1 MKKRVSFLVLA
12 LLIAISGCGKS
23 ESSLNGQDSSE
34 EINANGTGED
44 GEQTK
49 TGAGDAA
56 DKEAD
61 TADAK
66 QNADIHGEE
75 QADQTNGT
83 VDAENALAEYA
94 LHLNGSNL
102 DGVSFTYTKTEDGT
116 WQRSSLDDS
125 PFQTAGNLDFVIRDF
140 DGDGNEELLTY
151 DMEKR
156 DGDWAVTVSMYEQ
169 KDGQVQKADTKTLL
183 EKAFSFCD
191 SGDVRFFLKDDK
203 YICMD
208 SGLSCFV
215 IADGMQYAVKA
226 YSYNGEKLVE
236 MANEELQGSDFYEV
250 GHSMTEYVDQL
261 NTMGFSKTAAAVYD
275 RDVLRV
281 CAADSGITFLSK
293 ILLHHSYLEEDK
305 TWAYDPYAYMEFVE
319 GEEAEDAYVLPE
331 SNEKELSA
339 DELRDLGEDR
349 LRIARNEIYARYGR
363 SFQDEALEQYFQKK
377 AWYCQSETIDD
388 TVLSETE
395 LANRDLILQA
405 EQNAALEDR
414 MLPEQYQPA
423 YEKQDT
429 ETEKNMEDLLNT
441 TAYNG
446 FLSRTYQNV
455 KDAELGEIFYNGA
468 GISGSAGALQEELKA
483 EYLKVSGQAEIYT
496 DFMALSEQEMEV
508 LLQNETGLSM
518 ADFNHRIGWYYLPA
532 YGAFAK
538 EVSDTNFKQIEVQDV
553 YYNKAADVYS
563 VLYRTPGI
571 MDESGEE
578 GLYRVTLKQTG
589 DHGKYGNLTD
599 RSNPAKCCLLSQNFT
614 NRPVASL

>member
-102 DGVSFTYTKTEDGT
+102 DGVSFTYTKTEDGM

-125 PFQTAGNLDFVIRDF
+125 PFQTAGNLDFVLRDF
-140 DGDGNEELLTY
+140 DGDGSEELLTY

-156 DGDWAVTVSMYEQ
+156 DGDWAVTASIYEQ

-363 SFQDEALEQYFQKK
+363 SFQDEALAQYFQKK

-571 MDESGEE
+571 MDENGEE

-589 DHGKYGNLTD
+589 DHWQIMANTEI
-599 RSNPAKCCLLSQNFT
+599 
-614 NRPVASL
+614 

>member
-23 ESSLNGQDSSE
+23 ESSLNGQDSIE

-44 GEQTK
+44 GEQAK

-66 QNADIHGEE
+66 QNADIPGEE

-102 DGVSFTYTKTEDGT
+102 DGVSFTYTKTEDGM

-125 PFQTAGNLDFVIRDF
+125 PFQTAGNLDFVLRDF
-140 DGDGNEELLTY
+140 DGDGSEELLTY

-156 DGDWAVTVSMYEQ
+156 DGDWAVTASIYEQ

-363 SFQDEALEQYFQKK
+363 SFQDEALAQYFQKK

-508 LLQNETGLSM
+508 LLQNETGLAM
-518 ADFNHRIGWYYLPA
+518 ADFNHRIGWYYLPT

-571 MDESGEE
+571 MDENGEE
-578 GLYRVTLKQTG
+578 GLYRVTLKRAG
-589 DHGKYGNLTD
+589 DHWQIMANTEI
-599 RSNPAKCCLLSQNFT
+599 
-614 NRPVASL
+614 

>member
-1 MKKRVSFLVLA
+1 MKLKTRIIVGFVA
-12 LLIAISGCGKS
+12 IILLPLLLFSASLYGFSQTQAKHVQ
-23 ESSLNGQDSSE
+23 ESSSQASDSSQMVYD
-34 EINANGTGED
+34 ISLPQSSSSQVKLMAKDMILTATIILVFTALSVGLWIYRSIAVPLVKLKKA
-44 GEQTK
+44 TK
-49 TGAGDAA
+49 NI
-56 DKEAD
+56 KE
-61 TADAK
+61 
-66 QNADIHGEE
+66 
-75 QADQTNGT
+75 
-83 VDAENALAEYA
+83 
-94 LHLNGSNL
+94 
-102 DGVSFTYTKTEDGT
+102 
-116 WQRSSLDDS
+116 
-125 PFQTAGNLDFVIRDF
+125 GNLDFVLRDF

-156 DGDWAVTVSMYEQ
+156 DGDWAVTASMYEQ

-363 SFQDEALEQYFQKK
+363 SFQDEALAQYFQKK

-508 LLQNETGLSM
+508 LLQNETGLAM
-518 ADFNHRIGWYYLPA
+518 ADFNHRIGWYYLPT

-571 MDESGEE
+571 MDEDGEE

-589 DHGKYGNLTD
+589 DHWQIMANTEI
-599 RSNPAKCCLLSQNFT
+599 
-614 NRPVASL
+614 

>member
-23 ESSLNGQDSSE
+23 ESSLNGQDSNE

-49 TGAGDAA
+49 AGAGDAA

-66 QNADIHGEE
+66 QNADIPGEE
-75 QADQTNGT
+75 QADQTKGT
-83 VDAENALAEYA
+83 VDAENALAKYA

-102 DGVSFTYTKTEDGT
+102 DGVSFTYTKTEDGM

-125 PFQTAGNLDFVIRDF
+125 PFQTAGNLDFVLRDF
-140 DGDGNEELLTY
+140 DGDGSEELLTY

-156 DGDWAVTVSMYEQ
+156 DGDWAVTASMYEQ

-191 SGDVRFFLKDDK
+191 RGDVRFFLKDDK

-208 SGLSCFV
+208 SGLSCFF

-363 SFQDEALEQYFQKK
+363 SFQDEALAQYFQKK

-508 LLQNETGLSM
+508 LLQNETGLAM
-518 ADFNHRIGWYYLPA
+518 ADFNHRIGWYYLPT

-571 MDESGEE
+571 MDENGEE
-578 GLYRVTLKQTG
+578 GLYRVTLKRAG
-589 DHGKYGNLTD
+589 DHWQIMANTEI
-599 RSNPAKCCLLSQNFT
+599 
-614 NRPVASL
+614 

>member
-102 DGVSFTYTKTEDGT
+102 DGVSFTYTKTEDGM

-125 PFQTAGNLDFVIRDF
+125 PFQTAGNLDFVLRDF
-140 DGDGNEELLTY
+140 DGDGSEELLTY

-156 DGDWAVTVSMYEQ
+156 DGDWAVTASIYEQ

-215 IADGMQYAVKA
+215 IADGMQYAVKV
-226 YSYNGEKLVE
+226 YSYNGEKMVE

-250 GHSMTEYVDQL
+250 GHSMAEYVDQL

-363 SFQDEALEQYFQKK
+363 SFQDEALAQYFQKK

-571 MDESGEE
+571 MDEDGEE

-589 DHGKYGNLTD
+589 DHWQIMANTEI
-599 RSNPAKCCLLSQNFT
+599 
-614 NRPVASL
+614 

>member
-49 TGAGDAA
+49 TRAGDAA

-66 QNADIHGEE
+66 QNADTPGEE

-102 DGVSFTYTKTEDGT
+102 DGVSFTYTKTEDGM

-125 PFQTAGNLDFVIRDF
+125 PFQVAGNLDFVLRDF

-156 DGDWAVTVSMYEQ
+156 DGDWAVTASMYEQ

-363 SFQDEALEQYFQKK
+363 SFQDEALAQYFQKK
-377 AWYCQSETIDD
+377 AWYCQSEPIEDA
-388 TVLSETE
+388 VLSETE

-405 EQNAALEDR
+405 EQNAAVEDR
-414 MLPEQYQPA
+414 MLPEQYQPE

-508 LLQNETGLSM
+508 LLQNETGLAM
-518 ADFNHRIGWYYLPA
+518 ADFNHRIGWYYLPT

-571 MDESGEE
+571 MDENGEE
-578 GLYRVTLKQTG
+578 GLYRVTLKQMG
-589 DHGKYGNLTD
+589 DHWQIMANTEI
-599 RSNPAKCCLLSQNFT
+599 
-614 NRPVASL
+614 

>member
-23 ESSLNGQDSSE
+23 ESSLNGQDSSG

-44 GEQTK
+44 EEQAK

-66 QNADIHGEE
+66 QNADTLGEE
-75 QADQTNGT
+75 QADQTKGT

-102 DGVSFTYTKTEDGT
+102 DGVSFEYTKTADGM

-125 PFQTAGNLDFVIRDF
+125 LFQVAGNLDFVLRDF

-156 DGDWAVTVSMYEQ
+156 DGDWAVTASIYEQ

-363 SFQDEALEQYFQKK
+363 SFQDEALAQYFQKK

-423 YEKQDT
+423 YEKQDM

-441 TAYNG
+441 AAYNG

-508 LLQNETGLSM
+508 LLQNETGLAM

-571 MDESGEE
+571 MDEDGEE

-589 DHGKYGNLTD
+589 DHWQIMANTEI
-599 RSNPAKCCLLSQNFT
+599 
-614 NRPVASL
+614 

>member
-44 GEQTK
+44 EEQAK

-66 QNADIHGEE
+66 QNADTPGEE
-75 QADQTNGT
+75 QVDQTKGT

-102 DGVSFTYTKTEDGT
+102 DGVSFEYTKTADGM

-125 PFQTAGNLDFVIRDF
+125 LFQVAGNLDFVLRDF
-140 DGDGNEELLTY
+140 DGDGSEELLTY

-156 DGDWAVTVSMYEQ
+156 DGDWAVTASIYEQ

-261 NTMGFSKTAAAVYD
+261 NTMGFSKTAAVYD

-331 SNEKELSA
+331 SNEKGLSA

-363 SFQDEALEQYFQKK
+363 SFQDEALAQYFQKK

-388 TVLSETE
+388 TILSETE

-518 ADFNHRIGWYYLPA
+518 ADFNHRIGWYYLPT

-571 MDESGEE
+571 MDENGEE

-589 DHGKYGNLTD
+589 DHWQIMANTEI
-599 RSNPAKCCLLSQNFT
+599 
-614 NRPVASL
+614 

>member
-1 MKKRVSFLVLA
+1 MEKIRGKVMKKRVSFLVLA
-12 LLIAISGCGKS
+12 LLIAIGGCGKS

-34 EINANGTGED
+34 EKNANGTGEAE
-44 GEQTK
+44 EQAK

-61 TADAK
+61 TADVK
-66 QNADIHGEE
+66 QNADTPGEE
-75 QADQTNGT
+75 QVDQAKGT

-102 DGVSFTYTKTEDGT
+102 DGVAFTYTKTEDGM

-125 PFQTAGNLDFVIRDF
+125 PFQTAGNLDFVLRDF
-140 DGDGNEELLTY
+140 DGDGSEELLTY
-151 DMEKR
+151 DMEKI
-156 DGDWAVTVSMYEQ
+156 DGDWAITASIYEQ

-275 RDVLRV
+275 RDELRV

-363 SFQDEALEQYFQKK
+363 SFQDEALAQYFQKK

-395 LANRDLILQA
+395 LANRDLIQQA

-446 FLSRTYQNV
+446 FLSGTYQNV

-483 EYLKVSGQAEIYT
+483 EYLKVSGLDEIDT
-496 DFMALSEQEMEV
+496 DFMALPEQEMEV
-508 LLQNETGLSM
+508 LLQNETGLAM
-518 ADFNHRIGWYYLPA
+518 ADFNHRIGWYYLPT

-571 MDESGEE
+571 MDEDGEE
-578 GLYRVTLKQTG
+578 GLYRVTLKQAG
-589 DHGKYGNLTD
+589 DHWQIMANTEI
-599 RSNPAKCCLLSQNFT
+599 
-614 NRPVASL
+614 

>member
-1 MKKRVSFLVLA
+1 MKKRVSFLVFA

-61 TADAK
+61 TAEAK
-66 QNADIHGEE
+66 QNADTLGEE
-75 QADQTNGT
+75 QVDQTKGT

-102 DGVSFTYTKTEDGT
+102 DGVSFEYTKTADGM

-125 PFQTAGNLDFVIRDF
+125 LFQVAGNLDFVLRDF
-140 DGDGNEELLTY
+140 DGDGSEELLTY

-156 DGDWAVTVSMYEQ
+156 DGDWAVTASIYEQ

-363 SFQDEALEQYFQKK
+363 SFQDEALAQYFQKK

-423 YEKQDT
+423 YEKQDM

-441 TAYNG
+441 AAYNG

-508 LLQNETGLSM
+508 LLQNETGLAM

-571 MDESGEE
+571 MDENGEE

-589 DHGKYGNLTD
+589 DHWQIMANTEI
-599 RSNPAKCCLLSQNFT
+599 
-614 NRPVASL
+614 

>member
-1 MKKRVSFLVLA
+1 MKKRVCFLVFA
-12 LLIAISGCGKS
+12 LLIAVSGCGKS
-23 ESSLNGQDSSE
+23 ESSLNAGQDASE
-34 EINANGTGED
+34 GTEINETGKD
-44 GEQTK
+44 GEQTN
-49 TGAGDAA
+49 TGVETDAA
-56 DKEAD
+56 DKETDA
-61 TADAK
+61 ADAK
-66 QNADIHGEE
+66 QNTDTT
-75 QADQTNGT
+75 ADQGDHANGVADT
-83 VDAENALAEYA
+83 KNALAEYA
-94 LHLNGSNL
+94 LHLDGSNL
-102 DGVSFTYTKTEDGT
+102 DGVSFTYTKTADGM
-116 WQRSSLDDS
+116 WQRSSLDES
-125 PFQTAGNLDFVIRDF
+125 PFQVAGNLDFVIRDF
-140 DGDGNEELLTY
+140 DGDGSEELLTY
-151 DMEKR
+151 DMEKVN
-156 DGDWAVTVSMYEQ
+156 GDWAITASIYEQ

-281 CAADSGITFLSK
+281 CAADSDITFLSK
-293 ILLHHSYLEEDK
+293 LLLHHSYLEEDK
-305 TWAYDPYAYMEFVE
+305 TWVYDPYAYMEFVE

-331 SNEKELSA
+331 SNTKELSA
-339 DELRDLGEDR
+339 DDLRDLGENR

-363 SFQDEALEQYFQKK
+363 GFQDEALAQYFQKK
-377 AWYCQSETIDD
+377 AWYCQSENVED

-395 LANRDLILQA
+395 IANRDLIQQA

-414 MLPEQYQPA
+414 MLPEQYQPE

-429 ETEKNMEDLLNT
+429 EMEKNMEDLLNT

-468 GISGSAGALQEELKA
+468 GISDSTGASREELEA
-483 EYLKVSGQAEIYT
+483 EYLKVSGLDEIDT
-496 DFMALSEQEMEV
+496 DFMALPEQEMQA
-508 LLQNETGLSM
+508 LLQNETGFAM
-518 ADFNHRIGWYYLPA
+518 ADFNHRIGWYYLPS

-538 EVSDTNFKQIEVQDV
+538 EVSDTNFKQIDVQDV
-553 YYNKAADVYS
+553 YYNKVADAYS

-571 MDESGEE
+571 MDEDGEE
-578 GLYRVTLKQTG
+578 GLYRVTLKKTG
-589 DHGKYGNLTD
+589 ENWQIIANTEI
-599 RSNPAKCCLLSQNFT
+599 
-614 NRPVASL
+614 

>member
-102 DGVSFTYTKTEDGT
+102 DGVSFTYTKTEDGM

-363 SFQDEALEQYFQKK
+363 SFQDEALAQYFQKK

-571 MDESGEE
+571 MDENGEE

-589 DHGKYGNLTD
+589 DHWQIMANTEI
-599 RSNPAKCCLLSQNFT
+599 
-614 NRPVASL
+614 

>member
-44 GEQTK
+44 EEQAK

-66 QNADIHGEE
+66 QNADTPGEG
-75 QADQTNGT
+75 QVDQTKGT

-102 DGVSFTYTKTEDGT
+102 DGVSFTYTKTEDGM

-125 PFQTAGNLDFVIRDF
+125 PFQTAGNLDFVLRDF

-156 DGDWAVTVSMYEQ
+156 DGDWAVTASIYEQ

-261 NTMGFSKTAAAVYD
+261 NTMGFFKTAAAVYD

-363 SFQDEALEQYFQKK
+363 SFQDEALAQYFQKK

-508 LLQNETGLSM
+508 LLQNETGLAM
-518 ADFNHRIGWYYLPA
+518 ADFNHRIGWYYLPT

-571 MDESGEE
+571 MDEDGEE
-578 GLYRVTLKQTG
+578 GLYRVTLKQAG
-589 DHGKYGNLTD
+589 DHWQIMANTEI
-599 RSNPAKCCLLSQNFT
+599 
-614 NRPVASL
+614 

>member
-1 MKKRVSFLVLA
+1 MKKRVSFLVLV

-66 QNADIHGEE
+66 QNADTPGEE

-102 DGVSFTYTKTEDGT
+102 DGVSFTYTKTEDGM

-571 MDESGEE
+571 MDENGEE

-589 DHGKYGNLTD
+589 DHWQIMANTEI
-599 RSNPAKCCLLSQNFT
+599 
-614 NRPVASL
+614 

>member
-44 GEQTK
+44 EEQAK

-66 QNADIHGEE
+66 QNADTPGEE
-75 QADQTNGT
+75 QVDQTKGT

-102 DGVSFTYTKTEDGT
+102 DGVSFEYTKTADGM

-125 PFQTAGNLDFVIRDF
+125 LFQVAGNLDFVLRDF
-140 DGDGNEELLTY
+140 DGNGSEELLTY

-156 DGDWAVTVSMYEQ
+156 DGDWAVTASIYEQ

-331 SNEKELSA
+331 SNEKGLSA

-363 SFQDEALEQYFQKK
+363 SFQDEALAQYFQKK

-388 TVLSETE
+388 TILSETE

-571 MDESGEE
+571 MDENGEE

-589 DHGKYGNLTD
+589 DHWQIMANTEI
-599 RSNPAKCCLLSQNFT
+599 
-614 NRPVASL
+614 

>member
-12 LLIAISGCGKS
+12 LLIAISSCGKS
-23 ESSLNGQDSSE
+23 ESSLNGRDSSE

-44 GEQTK
+44 EEQAK

-66 QNADIHGEE
+66 QNADTPGEE

-102 DGVSFTYTKTEDGT
+102 DGVSFTYTKTEDGM

-363 SFQDEALEQYFQKK
+363 SFQDEALAQYFQKK

-571 MDESGEE
+571 MDENGEE

-589 DHGKYGNLTD
+589 DHWQIMANTEI
-599 RSNPAKCCLLSQNFT
+599 
-614 NRPVASL
+614 

>member
-66 QNADIHGEE
+66 QNADIPGEE
-75 QADQTNGT
+75 QADQTKGT

-102 DGVSFTYTKTEDGT
+102 DGVSFTYTKTEEGM

-125 PFQTAGNLDFVIRDF
+125 PFQTAGNLDFVLRDF
-140 DGDGNEELLTY
+140 DGDGSEELLTY

-156 DGDWAVTVSMYEQ
+156 DGDWAVTASMYEQ

-250 GHSMTEYVDQL
+250 GHSMTDYVDQL

-275 RDVLRV
+275 RDVFRI

-363 SFQDEALEQYFQKK
+363 SFQDEALTQYFQKK

-518 ADFNHRIGWYYLPA
+518 ADFNHRIGWYYLPT

-571 MDESGEE
+571 MDENGEE
-578 GLYRVTLKQTG
+578 GLYRVTLKRAG
-589 DHGKYGNLTD
+589 DHWQIMANTEI
-599 RSNPAKCCLLSQNFT
+599 
-614 NRPVASL
+614 

>member
-66 QNADIHGEE
+66 QNADIPGEE
-75 QADQTNGT
+75 QADQTKGT

-102 DGVSFTYTKTEDGT
+102 DGVSFTYTKTEDGM

-125 PFQTAGNLDFVIRDF
+125 PFQTAGNLDFVLRDF
-140 DGDGNEELLTY
+140 DGDGSEELLTY

-156 DGDWAVTVSMYEQ
+156 DGDWAVTASMYEQ

-363 SFQDEALEQYFQKK
+363 SFQDEALAQYFQKK

-508 LLQNETGLSM
+508 LLQNETGLAM
-518 ADFNHRIGWYYLPA
+518 ADFNHRIGWYYLPT

-571 MDESGEE
+571 MDENGEE
-578 GLYRVTLKQTG
+578 GLYRVTLKRAG
-589 DHGKYGNLTD
+589 DHWQIMANTEI
-599 RSNPAKCCLLSQNFT
+599 
-614 NRPVASL
+614 

>member
-34 EINANGTGED
+34 EINANRTGED

-66 QNADIHGEE
+66 QNADTPGEE
-75 QADQTNGT
+75 QVDQTNGT

-102 DGVSFTYTKTEDGT
+102 DGVSFTYTKTEDGM

-125 PFQTAGNLDFVIRDF
+125 PFQTAGNLDFVLRDF
-140 DGDGNEELLTY
+140 DGDGSEELLTY

-156 DGDWAVTVSMYEQ
+156 DGDWAVTASMYEQ

-250 GHSMTEYVDQL
+250 GHSMAEYVDQL

-363 SFQDEALEQYFQKK
+363 SFQDEALAQYFQKK

-571 MDESGEE
+571 MDENGEE

-589 DHGKYGNLTD
+589 DHWQIMANTEI
-599 RSNPAKCCLLSQNFT
+599 
-614 NRPVASL
+614 

>member
-34 EINANGTGED
+34 EINANRTGED

-66 QNADIHGEE
+66 QNADTPGEE
-75 QADQTNGT
+75 QVDQTKGT

-102 DGVSFTYTKTEDGT
+102 DGVSFEYTKTADGM

-125 PFQTAGNLDFVIRDF
+125 LFQVAGNLDFVLRDF

-156 DGDWAVTVSMYEQ
+156 DGDWAVTASIYEQ

-339 DELRDLGEDR
+339 DELRDLGADR

-363 SFQDEALEQYFQKK
+363 SFQDEALAQYFQKK
-377 AWYCQSETIDD
+377 AWYCQSEPIEDA
-388 TVLSETE
+388 VLSETE

-483 EYLKVSGQAEIYT
+483 EYLMVSGQAEIYT

-508 LLQNETGLSM
+508 LLQNETGLAM
-518 ADFNHRIGWYYLPA
+518 ADFNHRIGWYYLPT

-553 YYNKAADVYS
+553 YYNKAADAYS

-571 MDESGEE
+571 MDENGEE
-578 GLYRVTLKQTG
+578 GLYRVTLKKTG
-589 DHGKYGNLTD
+589 DHWQIMANTEI
-599 RSNPAKCCLLSQNFT
+599 
-614 NRPVASL
+614 

>member
-1 MKKRVSFLVLA
+1 MKKRVSFLALV

-44 GEQTK
+44 GEQAK

-66 QNADIHGEE
+66 QNADIPGEE
-75 QADQTNGT
+75 QVDQTKGT

-102 DGVSFTYTKTEDGT
+102 DGVSFTYTKTEDGM

-125 PFQTAGNLDFVIRDF
+125 PFQTAGNLDFVLRDF

-156 DGDWAVTVSMYEQ
+156 DGDWAVTASIYEQ

-363 SFQDEALEQYFQKK
+363 SFQDEALAQYFQKK

-395 LANRDLILQA
+395 LANRDLIQQA

-508 LLQNETGLSM
+508 LLQNETGLVM
-518 ADFNHRIGWYYLPA
+518 ADFNHRIGWYYLPT

-571 MDESGEE
+571 MDENGEE
-578 GLYRVTLKQTG
+578 GLYRVTLKRAG
-589 DHGKYGNLTD
+589 DHWQIMANTEI
-599 RSNPAKCCLLSQNFT
+599 
-614 NRPVASL
+614 

>member
-44 GEQTK
+44 EEQAK

-66 QNADIHGEE
+66 QNADISGEE
-75 QADQTNGT
+75 QVDQTKGT

-102 DGVSFTYTKTEDGT
+102 DGVSFTYTKTEDGM

-156 DGDWAVTVSMYEQ
+156 DGDWAVTTSMYEQ

-275 RDVLRV
+275 RDVFRI

-363 SFQDEALEQYFQKK
+363 SFQDEALAQYFQKK

-423 YEKQDT
+423 YEKQDM

-508 LLQNETGLSM
+508 LLQNETGLAM
-518 ADFNHRIGWYYLPA
+518 ADFNHRIGWYYLPT
-532 YGAFAK
+532 YSAFAK

-571 MDESGEE
+571 MDENGEE
-578 GLYRVTLKQTG
+578 GLYRVTLKRAG
-589 DHGKYGNLTD
+589 DHWQIMANTEI
-599 RSNPAKCCLLSQNFT
+599 
-614 NRPVASL
+614 

>member
-44 GEQTK
+44 EEQAK

-66 QNADIHGEE
+66 QNADTPGEE
-75 QADQTNGT
+75 QVDQTKGT
-83 VDAENALAEYA
+83 ADAENALAEYA

-102 DGVSFTYTKTEDGT
+102 DGVSFEYTKTADGM

-125 PFQTAGNLDFVIRDF
+125 LFQVAGNLDFVLRDF
-140 DGDGNEELLTY
+140 DGDGSEELLTY
-151 DMEKR
+151 DMEKI
-156 DGDWAVTVSMYEQ
+156 DGDWAITASMYEQ

-363 SFQDEALEQYFQKK
+363 SFQDEALAQYFQKK

-589 DHGKYGNLTD
+589 DHWQIMANTEI
-599 RSNPAKCCLLSQNFT
+599 
-614 NRPVASL
+614 

>member
-49 TGAGDAA
+49 TGAGDVA

-66 QNADIHGEE
+66 QNADIPGEE

-102 DGVSFTYTKTEDGT
+102 DGVSFTYTKTEDGM

-125 PFQTAGNLDFVIRDF
+125 PFQTAGNLDFVLRDF
-140 DGDGNEELLTY
+140 DGDGSEELLTY

-156 DGDWAVTVSMYEQ
+156 DGDWAVTASIYEQ

-215 IADGMQYAVKA
+215 IVDGMQYAVKA

-250 GHSMTEYVDQL
+250 GHSMAEYVDQL

-331 SNEKELSA
+331 SNEKGLSA

-363 SFQDEALEQYFQKK
+363 SFQDEALAQYFQKK

-571 MDESGEE
+571 MDENGEE

-589 DHGKYGNLTD
+589 DHWQIMANTEI
-599 RSNPAKCCLLSQNFT
+599 
-614 NRPVASL
+614 

>member
-1 MKKRVSFLVLA
+1 MKKRVSFLVLV

-61 TADAK
+61 MADAT
-66 QNADIHGEE
+66 QNADTPGEE
-75 QADQTNGT
+75 QVDQTKGT

-102 DGVSFTYTKTEDGT
+102 DGVSFTYTKTEDGM

-363 SFQDEALEQYFQKK
+363 SFQDEALAQYFQKK

-571 MDESGEE
+571 MDENGEE

-589 DHGKYGNLTD
+589 DHWQIMANTEI
-599 RSNPAKCCLLSQNFT
+599 
-614 NRPVASL
+614 

>member
-56 DKEAD
+56 DKEVD

-66 QNADIHGEE
+66 QNADISGEE
-75 QADQTNGT
+75 QVDQTKGT

-102 DGVSFTYTKTEDGT
+102 DGVSFTYTKTEDGM

-125 PFQTAGNLDFVIRDF
+125 PFQVAGNLDFVLRDF
-140 DGDGNEELLTY
+140 DGDGSEELLTY

-156 DGDWAVTVSMYEQ
+156 DGDWAVTASIYEQ

-305 TWAYDPYAYMEFVE
+305 TRAYDPYAYMEFVE

-363 SFQDEALEQYFQKK
+363 SFQDEALAQYFQKK

-395 LANRDLILQA
+395 FANRDLILQA

-508 LLQNETGLSM
+508 LLQNETGLAM
-518 ADFNHRIGWYYLPA
+518 ADFNHRIGWYYLPT

-571 MDESGEE
+571 MDENGEE
-578 GLYRVTLKQTG
+578 GLYRVTLKRAG
-589 DHGKYGNLTD
+589 DHWQIMANTEI
-599 RSNPAKCCLLSQNFT
+599 
-614 NRPVASL
+614 

>member
-1 MKKRVSFLVLA
+1 MKKRVSFLVLV

-66 QNADIHGEE
+66 QNADTPGEE
-75 QADQTNGT
+75 QVDQTKGT

-102 DGVSFTYTKTEDGT
+102 DGVSFTYTKTEDGM

-363 SFQDEALEQYFQKK
+363 SFQDEALAQYFQKK

-571 MDESGEE
+571 MDENGEE

-589 DHGKYGNLTD
+589 DHWQIMANTEI
-599 RSNPAKCCLLSQNFT
+599 
-614 NRPVASL
+614 

>member
-44 GEQTK
+44 EEQAK

-66 QNADIHGEE
+66 QNADTPGEE
-75 QADQTNGT
+75 QVDQTKGT

-102 DGVSFTYTKTEDGT
+102 DGVSFEYTKTADGM

-125 PFQTAGNLDFVIRDF
+125 LFQVAGNLDFVIRDF
-140 DGDGNEELLTY
+140 DGDGSEELLTY

-508 LLQNETGLSM
+508 LLQNETGLAM

-589 DHGKYGNLTD
+589 DHWQIMANTEI
-599 RSNPAKCCLLSQNFT
+599 
-614 NRPVASL
+614 

>member
-34 EINANGTGED
+34 EINANRTGED

-66 QNADIHGEE
+66 QNADTPGEE
-75 QADQTNGT
+75 QVDQTNGT

-102 DGVSFTYTKTEDGT
+102 DGVSFTYTKTEDGM

-125 PFQTAGNLDFVIRDF
+125 PFQTAGNLDFVLRDF
-140 DGDGNEELLTY
+140 DGDGSEELLTY

-156 DGDWAVTVSMYEQ
+156 DGDWAVTASIYEQ

-363 SFQDEALEQYFQKK
+363 SFQDEALAQYFQKK
-377 AWYCQSETIDD
+377 AWYCQSKTIDD

-571 MDESGEE
+571 MDENGEE

-589 DHGKYGNLTD
+589 DHWQIMANTEI
-599 RSNPAKCCLLSQNFT
+599 
-614 NRPVASL
+614 

>member
-125 PFQTAGNLDFVIRDF
+125 LFQVAGNLDFVLRDF

-156 DGDWAVTVSMYEQ
+156 DGDWAVTASMYEQ

-305 TWAYDPYAYMEFVE
+305 TWAYDLYAYMEFVE

-363 SFQDEALEQYFQKK
+363 SFQDEALAQYFQKK

-508 LLQNETGLSM
+508 LLQNETGLAM
-518 ADFNHRIGWYYLPA
+518 ADFNHRIGWYYLPT

-571 MDESGEE
+571 MDEDGEE

-589 DHGKYGNLTD
+589 DHWQIMANTEI
-599 RSNPAKCCLLSQNFT
+599 
-614 NRPVASL
+614 

>member
-1 MKKRVSFLVLA
+1 MYGKDKGKAMKKRVSFLVLA

-44 GEQTK
+44 GEQAK

-66 QNADIHGEE
+66 QNADTPGEE

-102 DGVSFTYTKTEDGT
+102 DGVSLEYTKTADGM

-125 PFQTAGNLDFVIRDF
+125 LFQVAGNLDFVLRDF

-156 DGDWAVTVSMYEQ
+156 DGDWAVTASIYEQ

-226 YSYNGEKLVE
+226 YSYNGEKMVE

-363 SFQDEALEQYFQKK
+363 SFQDEALAQYFQKK
-377 AWYCQSETIDD
+377 AWYCQSEPIEDA
-388 TVLSETE
+388 VLSETE

-483 EYLKVSGQAEIYT
+483 EYLMVSGQAEIYT

-508 LLQNETGLSM
+508 LLQNETGLAM
-518 ADFNHRIGWYYLPA
+518 ADFNHRIGWYYLPT

-553 YYNKAADVYS
+553 YYNKAADAYS

-571 MDESGEE
+571 MDENGEE
-578 GLYRVTLKQTG
+578 GLYRVTLKKTG
-589 DHGKYGNLTD
+589 DHWQIMANTEI
-599 RSNPAKCCLLSQNFT
+599 
-614 NRPVASL
+614 

>member
-44 GEQTK
+44 EEQAK

-66 QNADIHGEE
+66 QNADTPGEE
-75 QADQTNGT
+75 QVDQTKGT

-102 DGVSFTYTKTEDGT
+102 DGVSFEYTKTADGM

-125 PFQTAGNLDFVIRDF
+125 LFQVAGNLDFVLRDF
-140 DGDGNEELLTY
+140 DGDGSEELLTY

-156 DGDWAVTVSMYEQ
+156 EGDWAVTASIYEQ

-331 SNEKELSA
+331 SNEKGLSA

-363 SFQDEALEQYFQKK
+363 SFQDEALAQYFQKK

-388 TVLSETE
+388 TILSETE

-571 MDESGEE
+571 MDENGEE

-589 DHGKYGNLTD
+589 DHWQIMANTEI
-599 RSNPAKCCLLSQNFT
+599 
-614 NRPVASL
+614 

>member
-44 GEQTK
+44 GEQAK
-49 TGAGDAA
+49 TGAGDAV

-66 QNADIHGEE
+66 QNADTPGEE

-102 DGVSFTYTKTEDGT
+102 DGVSLEYTKTADGM

-125 PFQTAGNLDFVIRDF
+125 LFQVAGNLDFVLRDF

-156 DGDWAVTVSMYEQ
+156 DGDWAVTASIYEQ

-226 YSYNGEKLVE
+226 YSYNGEKMVE

-363 SFQDEALEQYFQKK
+363 SFQDEALAQYFQKK
-377 AWYCQSETIDD
+377 AWYCQSEPIEDA
-388 TVLSETE
+388 VLSETE

-483 EYLKVSGQAEIYT
+483 EYLMVSGQAEIYT

-508 LLQNETGLSM
+508 LLQNETGLAM
-518 ADFNHRIGWYYLPA
+518 ADFNHRIGWYYLPT

-553 YYNKAADVYS
+553 YYNKAADAYS
-563 VLYRTPGI
+563 VLYRTQGI
-571 MDESGEE
+571 MDENGEE
-578 GLYRVTLKQTG
+578 GLYRVTLKRAG
-589 DHGKYGNLTD
+589 DHWQIMANTEI
-599 RSNPAKCCLLSQNFT
+599 
-614 NRPVASL
+614 

>member
-12 LLIAISGCGKS
+12 LLIAISGCGKN

-44 GEQTK
+44 EEQAK

-66 QNADIHGEE
+66 QNADTPGEE
-75 QADQTNGT
+75 QVDQTKGT

-102 DGVSFTYTKTEDGT
+102 DGVSFEYTKTADGM

-125 PFQTAGNLDFVIRDF
+125 LFQVAGNLDFVLRDF

-156 DGDWAVTVSMYEQ
+156 DGDWAVTASIYEQ

-363 SFQDEALEQYFQKK
+363 SFQDEALAQYFQKK
-377 AWYCQSETIDD
+377 AWYCQSEPIEDA
-388 TVLSETE
+388 VLSETE

-483 EYLKVSGQAEIYT
+483 EYLMVSGQAEIYT

-508 LLQNETGLSM
+508 LLQNETGLAM
-518 ADFNHRIGWYYLPA
+518 ADFNHRIGWYYLPT

-553 YYNKAADVYS
+553 YYNKAADAYS

-571 MDESGEE
+571 MDENGEE
-578 GLYRVTLKQTG
+578 GLYRVTLKKTG
-589 DHGKYGNLTD
+589 DHWQIMANTEI
-599 RSNPAKCCLLSQNFT
+599 
-614 NRPVASL
+614 

>member
-66 QNADIHGEE
+66 QNADIPGEE
-75 QADQTNGT
+75 QADQTKGT

-94 LHLNGSNL
+94 LHRNGSNL
-102 DGVSFTYTKTEDGT
+102 DGVSFTYTKTEDGM

-125 PFQTAGNLDFVIRDF
+125 PFQTAGNLDFVLRDF

-571 MDESGEE
+571 MDENGEE

-589 DHGKYGNLTD
+589 DHWQIMANTEI
-599 RSNPAKCCLLSQNFT
+599 
-614 NRPVASL
+614 

>member
-34 EINANGTGED
+34 EINANGTGEAE
-44 GEQTK
+44 EQAK

-66 QNADIHGEE
+66 QNVDTPGEE
-75 QADQTNGT
+75 QADQTKGT
-83 VDAENALAEYA
+83 ADAENALAEYA

-102 DGVSFTYTKTEDGT
+102 DGVSLEYTKTADGM

-125 PFQTAGNLDFVIRDF
+125 LFQTAGNLDFVFRDF
-140 DGDGNEELLTY
+140 DGDGSEELLTY
-151 DMEKR
+151 DMEKI
-156 DGDWAVTVSMYEQ
+156 DGDWAITASIYEQ

-236 MANEELQGSDFYEV
+236 MANEALQGSDFYEV

-275 RDVLRV
+275 RDALRV

-293 ILLHHSYLEEDK
+293 LLLHHSYLEEDK

-363 SFQDEALEQYFQKK
+363 SFQDEALAQYFQKK

-395 LANRDLILQA
+395 LANRDLIQQA
-405 EQNAALEDR
+405 EQNAALEDC

-496 DFMALSEQEMEV
+496 DFMALSEQKMEV
-508 LLQNETGLSM
+508 LLQNETGLAM
-518 ADFNHRIGWYYLPA
+518 ADFNHRIGWYYLPT

-571 MDESGEE
+571 MDEDGEE
-578 GLYRVTLKQTG
+578 GLYRVTLKQAG
-589 DHGKYGNLTD
+589 DHWQIMANTEI
-599 RSNPAKCCLLSQNFT
+599 
-614 NRPVASL
+614 

>member
-102 DGVSFTYTKTEDGT
+102 DGVSFTYTKTEDGM

-125 PFQTAGNLDFVIRDF
+125 PFQTAGNLDFVLRDF

-156 DGDWAVTVSMYEQ
+156 DGDWAVTASIYEQ

-250 GHSMTEYVDQL
+250 GHSMAEYVDQL

-363 SFQDEALEQYFQKK
+363 SFQDEALAQYFQKK

-508 LLQNETGLSM
+508 LLQNETGLAM

-571 MDESGEE
+571 MDEDGEE

-589 DHGKYGNLTD
+589 DHWQIMANTEI
-599 RSNPAKCCLLSQNFT
+599 
-614 NRPVASL
+614 

>member
-1 MKKRVSFLVLA
+1 MEKIRGKAMKKRVSFLVLA

-66 QNADIHGEE
+66 QNADKPGEE
-75 QADQTNGT
+75 QVDQTKGT

-94 LHLNGSNL
+94 LHLNGSSL
-102 DGVSFTYTKTEDGT
+102 DGVSFTYTKTEDGM

-125 PFQTAGNLDFVIRDF
+125 PFQTAGNLDFVLRDF

-156 DGDWAVTVSMYEQ
+156 DGDWAVTASMYEQ

-281 CAADSGITFLSK
+281 CAADNGITFLSK

-363 SFQDEALEQYFQKK
+363 SFQDEALAQYFQKK

-388 TVLSETE
+388 TILSETE

-508 LLQNETGLSM
+508 LLQNETGLAM
-518 ADFNHRIGWYYLPA
+518 ADFNHRIGWYYLPT

-571 MDESGEE
+571 MDEDGEE

-589 DHGKYGNLTD
+589 DHWQIMANTEI
-599 RSNPAKCCLLSQNFT
+599 
-614 NRPVASL
+614 

>member
-44 GEQTK
+44 EEQAK

-66 QNADIHGEE
+66 QNADTLGEE
-75 QADQTNGT
+75 QVDQTKGT

-102 DGVSFTYTKTEDGT
+102 DGVSFEYTKTADGM

-125 PFQTAGNLDFVIRDF
+125 LFQVAGNLDFVLRDF

-156 DGDWAVTVSMYEQ
+156 DGDWAVTASIYEQ

-250 GHSMTEYVDQL
+250 GHSMTDYVDQL

-275 RDVLRV
+275 RDVFRI

-319 GEEAEDAYVLPE
+319 GEEAEDAYALPE

-363 SFQDEALEQYFQKK
+363 SFQDEALAQYFQKK
-377 AWYCQSETIDD
+377 AWYCQSEPIEDA
-388 TVLSETE
+388 VLSETE

-414 MLPEQYQPA
+414 MLPEQYQPV

-508 LLQNETGLSM
+508 LLQNETGLAM
-518 ADFNHRIGWYYLPA
+518 ADFNHRIGWYYLPT

-571 MDESGEE
+571 MDENGEE

-589 DHGKYGNLTD
+589 DHWQIMVNTEI
-599 RSNPAKCCLLSQNFT
+599 
-614 NRPVASL
+614 